1 MHFWVGAIIFFVTLG
16 VIIIRPRHI
25 SEAYA
30 AAAGAVL
37 MVLLGYVNLADA
49 FQAIFSEWNLYG
61 FFFGLMIVSALAEE
75 AGIFEMLAGLAGRWA
90 RGSSLKL
97 YLAVFAIGALIT
109 AFLTNDAT
117 ALTLT
122 PVVYALVSRL
132 RLPVLPFMFACTF
145 IADSASFLLP
155 VSNPINV
162 LVLDSFGGNGLGTF
176 LRYLL
181 IPSLFCIVF
190 NTGLFIWLFRRDLR
204 HAYNPQDVKDF
215 KPDNWDYFRFV
226 LMALGLI
233 AAAYVAAS
241 AFKIPLSFIALSG
254 AALLLAG
261 AAYFRYLNFTKLR
274 KGISWSLFVFVTGM
288 FLMIRAVENLGL
300 TAAFGNA
307 LLHLAGNNPVR
318 TVLLVAGGSALGA
331 NLINNLPMAL
341 VMVSALN
348 KIGITPAN
356 VHLVYATILGADLG
370 PNLTTVGSLAT
381 MLWLLI
387 LRRKGLD
394 ISSIEYFKLGL
405 MVVPLLIVVGSL
417 LIWLGI

>member
-1 MHFWVGAIIFFVTLG
+1 MYLWVGTIIFLLTLG
-16 VIIIRPRHI
+16 VIIVRPRHI
-25 SEAYA
+25 SEAAA
-30 AAAGAVL
+30 AAAGAALLV
-37 MVLLGYVNLADA
+37 VLGYVHPSTAVE
-49 FQAIFSEWNLYG
+49 AITSQWNLYG
-61 FFFGLMIVSALAEE
+61 FFLGLMIVSAIAEE
-75 AGIFEMLAGLAGRWA
+75 AGVFEMLASLAGRWA
-90 RGSSLKL
+90 RGSSLRL
-97 YLAVFAIGALIT
+97 YLAVFAIGTLIT

-117 ALTLT
+117 ALILT

-162 LVLDSFGGNGLGTF
+162 LVLDSFSGNGLGTF

-181 IPSLFCIVF
+181 LPSLVCIGL

-204 HAYNPQDVKDF
+204 HSYNLGDLQHF
-215 KPDNWDYFRFV
+215 KPDNLHYFRFV
-226 LMALGLI
+226 LIAMALI
-233 AAAYVAAS
+233 AAAYLAAS
-241 AFKIPLSFIALSG
+241 ALQIPLSFIALSA

-261 AAYFRYLNFTKLR
+261 SAYFRALNFTKLR

-288 FLMIRAVENLGL
+288 FLMIKAVENLGL

-307 LLHLAGNNPVR
+307 LLHLSGNSPFR
-318 TVLLVAGGSALGA
+318 SVLLIAGGSALGA

-341 VMVSALN
+341 VMVSALS

-394 ISSIEYFKLGL
+394 ISSLEYFRLGIL
-405 MVVPLLIVVGSL
+405 FVPVIVVIGSV
-417 LIWLGI
+417 LIWLGV

>member
-1 MHFWVGAIIFFVTLG
+1 MYFWVGAIIFFVTLG
-16 VIIIRPRHI
+16 VIIVRPRHI
-25 SEAYA
+25 SEAVA
-30 AAAGAVL
+30 AAAGAAL
-37 MVLLGYVNLADA
+37 MVLLGYVKPANALLAIYS
-49 FQAIFSEWNLYG
+49 QWNLYG
-61 FFFGLMIVSALAEE
+61 FFLGLMIVSAIAEE
-75 AGIFEMLAGLAGRWA
+75 AGLFEMLATSAGRWA
-90 RGSSLKL
+90 RGSSLWL
-97 YLAVFAIGALIT
+97 YLAVFAIGSLIT

-117 ALTLT
+117 ALILT

-155 VSNPINV
+155 VSNPVNV
-162 LVLDSFGGNGLGTF
+162 LVMDSFGGGGLGTF

-190 NTGLFIWLFRRDLR
+190 NAGLFIWLFRRDLR
-204 HAYNPQDVKDF
+204 HAYNPQDLQPF
-215 KPDNWDYFRFV
+215 RPDHPHYFRFI
-226 LMALGLI
+226 LIAMALI

-241 AFKIPLSFIALSG
+241 ALQIPLSFIALSG

-261 AAYFRYLNFTKLR
+261 SAGYRHLNFAKLR
-274 KGISWSLFVFVTGM
+274 QEISWSLFVFVTGM
-288 FLMIRAVENLGL
+288 FLMIKAVENLGL
-300 TAAFGNA
+300 TVAFGNA
-307 LLHLAGNNPVR
+307 LLQLAGNNPLR
-318 TVLLVAGGSALGA
+318 TVLLVAGGSALGS

-341 VMVSALN
+341 VMVSALS
-348 KIGITPAN
+348 KIGITQAN
-356 VHLVYATILGADLG
+356 AHLVYATILGADLG

-394 ISSIEYFKLGL
+394 ISSIEYFKLGVL
-405 MVVPLLIVVGSL
+405 IVPLMIVIGSL